1 MNLNTSEERHIKEP
15 IWYLDSGCS
24 RSMTGVKSYLHK
36 YVDQDILLSLK
47 PSESLTLGDNK
58 LRKLIMLPLMRAW
71 KPSED
76 QSRQYQANSD
86 ISYYNTPHNHSLTE
100 LIKTTH
106 VPEVITP
113 NEQNIPHSEE
123 TEGPPDLINTKGT
136 QEQIVQ
142 NDHNISQPT
151 KEQLKNN
158 TETSVSI
165 TKHLVSEVTQHP
177 ITHYASTSSNH
188 VPHDRWSRD
197 QHIKLMNIINEPTKG
212 MLIRSMVSK
221 LTAASTSEC
230 LFVDFLF
237 EIEPKKVLEALKHP
251 GWVYKNKKDEHGIVN
266 KNKARLAAQ
275 GYSQVNKKELT
286 MMKTLHHVFL
296 NGKLKEEV
304 YVKQPPGFESS
315 EFPNYVCKLDK
326 SLYRLKQ
333 TPWACVSV
341 KTPMVPP
348 NNLDPDLSSKPM
360 NETLYRGMI
369 GSLMY
374 LTTSRP
380 DIQLS
385 ICLWARY
392 HSNPKESRLIAMKR
406 ISKYLKGT
414 PTLVAMSSIEAR
426 YVDAA
431 GCCVNILWTK
441 SQLTDYEI
449 QYKMVPIFCDN
460 TNAIAISNNHVLYSR
475 TKHNDIRYHFI
486 RDHIL
491 KGDIELHFIPTEYQ
505 LADIF
510 IKLLDEPLLLD

>member
-1 MNLNTSEERHIKEP
+1 
-15 IWYLDSGCS
+15 
-24 RSMTGVKSYLHK
+24 
-36 YVDQDILLSLK
+36 
-47 PSESLTLGDNK
+47 
-58 LRKLIMLPLMRAW
+58 
-71 KPSED
+71 
-76 QSRQYQANSD
+76 
-86 ISYYNTPHNHSLTE
+86 
-100 LIKTTH
+100 
-106 VPEVITP
+106 
-113 NEQNIPHSEE
+113 
-123 TEGPPDLINTKGT
+123 
-136 QEQIVQ
+136 
-142 NDHNISQPT
+142 
-151 KEQLKNN
+151 
-158 TETSVSI
+158 
-165 TKHLVSEVTQHP
+165 
-177 ITHYASTSSNH
+177 
-188 VPHDRWSRD
+188 
-197 QHIKLMNIINEPTKG
+197 MNIINEPTKG

-237 EIEPKKVLEALKHP
+237 EIEPKKVSEALKHP
-251 GWVYKNKKDEHGIVN
+251 GWVDAIIEAIRIFLAYATYMNFIVSHMDV
-266 KNKARLAAQ
+266 K
-275 GYSQVNKKELT
+275 S
-286 MMKTLHHVFL
+286 VFL

-333 TPWACVSV
+333 TPWACASV

-348 NNLDPDLSSKPM
+348 NNLDPDLSSKPK
-360 NETLYRGMI
+360 NETLYREMI

-374 LTTSRP
+374 LTASRP

-385 ICLWARY
+385 ICLCARY

-414 PTLVAMSSIEAR
+414 PTLVAMSSIEAG

-441 SQLTDYEI
+441 SWLTDYDI

-460 TNAIAISNNHVLYSR
+460 TSAIAISNNPVLYSR

-505 LADIF
+505 LVDIF
-510 IKLLDEPLLLD
+510 TKPLDEPTFTRLKAELGMLNID